1 MWGVQLHTVWG
12 VLLHTMWGVQ
22 LHTEVCIVLLHTVF
36 FPIWKPTGQWSTA
49 GDHYLHNAGSAEFHL
64 HVLHI
69 HLHVYMYRCIDI
81 ELYTLV
87 YMVVVKWQIVSKRRA
102 LNRQSMEWY
111 RRYGL
116 ARYAMVYYGLAWFWH
131 GTLLVY
137 QCILWH
143 SLVVAWYA
151 GFRYATISNGVM

>member
-1 MWGVQLHTVWG
+1 
-12 VLLHTMWGVQ
+12 
-22 LHTEVCIVLLHTVF
+22 
-36 FPIWKPTGQWSTA
+36 
-49 GDHYLHNAGSAEFHL
+49 
-64 HVLHI
+64 
-69 HLHVYMYRCIDI
+69 MYRCVDMK
-81 ELYTLV
+81 LYTLV
-87 YMVVVKWQIVSKRRA
+87 CMLVAKRQIVSKRRA
-102 LNRQSMEWY
+102 LNRQAMEWH